1 MQALGCTY
9 YQYSQVIIFSVNN
22 VYGSNTVDE
31 LRSAGSCDWKVR
43 ALYTF
48 SVDTTDFSNEIIQAK
63 GMNVQVFILVFDDA
77 VMASMLVEQA
87 YNFGLFREGT
97 QLFGSEAVTSP
108 LLWQSFKNT
117 KNIAAIMKGFIGI
130 RYDPSYSM
138 KTSTIGA
145 QFIKKFR
152 ALPTIGGS
160 TNSCYVGSKDIFSV
174 GNTAS
179 FTKCS
184 HLNFSSFARDGSDIY
199 SYASHAYDAVYAVA
213 YALNNMFEVNQAR
226 TMDGGIFEQKMLDP
240 YVVNFEGVTGAF
252 RISSGSSIY
261 PYNKKGDREVGLTYK
276 IFNYNTTI
284 GDFSF
289 VGKYSDSGITLC
301 NSDSSFMD
309 GIPCAPVTYNTRDN
323 LPAGNF
329 APYSQETTPEVVK
342 LGGLF
347 NPFDGN
353 NNPDIQQAQCLAAF
367 LMAIDEINANK
378 ALLPRT
384 RLVSGVVSGLGII
397 GALEAATQLT
407 QKEFG
412 GTGVNIV
419 IGAGGDTETKA
430 TDQIFSQSQTI
441 QIHTISQAVELS
453 QGASYPWRLQTSPL
467 ASYQGKYLFTL
478 LPP

>member
-1 MQALGCTY
+1 M
-9 YQYSQVIIFSVNN
+9 
-22 VYGSNTVDE
+22 
-31 LRSAGSCDWKVR
+31 
-43 ALYTF
+43 
-48 SVDTTDFSNEIIQAK
+48 
-63 GMNVQVFILVFDDA
+63 
-77 VMASMLVEQA
+77 
-87 YNFGLFREGT
+87 
-97 QLFGSEAVTSP
+97 
-108 LLWQSFKNT
+108 
-117 KNIAAIMKGFIGI
+117 
-130 RYDPSYSM
+130 
-138 KTSTIGA
+138 
-145 QFIKKFR
+145 
-152 ALPTIGGS
+152 
-160 TNSCYVGSKDIFSV
+160 
-174 GNTAS
+174 
-179 FTKCS
+179 
-184 HLNFSSFARDGSDIY
+184 
-199 SYASHAYDAVYAVA
+199 
-213 YALNNMFEVNQAR
+213 
-226 TMDGGIFEQKMLDP
+226 
-240 YVVNFEGVTGAF
+240 
-252 RISSGSSIY
+252 
-261 PYNKKGDREVGLTYK
+261 
-276 IFNYNTTI
+276 
-284 GDFSF
+284 
-289 VGKYSDSGITLC
+289 
-301 NSDSSFMD
+301 
-309 GIPCAPVTYNTRDN
+309 
-323 LPAGNF
+323 
-329 APYSQETTPEVVK
+329 K